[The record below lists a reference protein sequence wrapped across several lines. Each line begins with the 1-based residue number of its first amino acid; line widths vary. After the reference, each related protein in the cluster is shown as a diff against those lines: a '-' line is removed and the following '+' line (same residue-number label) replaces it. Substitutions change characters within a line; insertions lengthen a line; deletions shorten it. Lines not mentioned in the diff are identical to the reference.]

1 MCWKNSLFLNFALTI
16 SRMGRNSNGGNIR
29 ESIQCS
35 KWEILAR
42 GKKKKKVLQR
52 CLSQSQEKY
61 WGTFIRDTKTP
72 SKTDASPRNVP
83 LEVNTP
89 HSKMIQF

>member
-1 MCWKNSLFLNFALTI
+1 MLSLYQ
-16 SRMGRNSNGGNIR
+16 G
-29 ESIQCS
+29 
-35 KWEILAR
+35 WEETAMEVIYVNQSSVVNEKYWHVA
-42 GKKKKKVLQR
+42 KKKKKVLQR